1 MTLGPFALAHDRIL
15 EGRKKIADVV
25 IWVDIRP
32 EHSSESVQQPRQEP

>member
-1 MTLGPFALAHDRIL
+1 MTLGPFALARDRIL

-32 EHSSESVQQPRQEP
+32 EHISEAIQ